1 MDQTMN
7 SSGDDTPG
15 EPKVNA
21 KSYVCDSA
29 DFRQLIKDMGPS
41 MIDASLR
48 QSIWMFWM
56 SLPEGKHDIASFKQI
71 VRERYERILSEIES
85 DMDLFE
91 IKDLA
96 ASISTGAPAEASVL
110 PS

>member
-71 VRERYERILSEIES
+71 VRDRYERILSEIES

-91 IKDLA
+91 INLGG
-96 ASISTGAPAEASVL
+96 TGPDG
-110 PS
+110 P